1 MKPVDKMD
9 KGGNVLAV
17 CSPPPPHRRS
27 TGNGVPLIKKGAIN
41 FYMNMPCPLKVACKM
56 AIGEFASLPNFSI
69 FLPSKTIRRFR
80 INSRL
85 GSIFREVDLGLW
97 VYDFN

>member
-9 KGGNVLAV
+9 RDGNVLAV
-17 CSPPPPHRRS
+17 CSPPPLHRRS

-56 AIGEFASLPNFSI
+56 AIGEFASLRNISI
-69 FLPSKTIRRFR
+69 FLLSKTILLFR
-80 INSRL
+80 LNSRL
-85 GSIFREVDLGLW
+85 GSIFCEVSL
-97 VYDFN
+97 V